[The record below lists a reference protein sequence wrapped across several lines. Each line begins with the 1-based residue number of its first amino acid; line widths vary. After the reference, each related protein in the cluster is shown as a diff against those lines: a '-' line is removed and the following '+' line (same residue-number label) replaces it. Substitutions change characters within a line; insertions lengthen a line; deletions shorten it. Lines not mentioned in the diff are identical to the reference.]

1 MGQVNRAAELSQ
13 LYQSQKGLRQV
24 INQVAAGIPE
34 TQTSLRTLQ
43 HSTAYTIKGH
53 IPISYPQ

>member
-34 TQTSLRTLQ
+34 T
-43 HSTAYTIKGH
+43 
-53 IPISYPQ
+53 